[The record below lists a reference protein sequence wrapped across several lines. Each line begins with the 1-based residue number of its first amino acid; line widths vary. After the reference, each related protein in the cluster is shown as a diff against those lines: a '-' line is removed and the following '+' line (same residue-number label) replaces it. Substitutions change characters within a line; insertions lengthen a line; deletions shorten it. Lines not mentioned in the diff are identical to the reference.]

1 MSPRSSS
8 RSSGPL
14 MGRNGLRA
22 AARRGPG
29 NVAARLPDYSGQ
41 HLCAPSIDTLEWAV
55 LPATRRNSAMG
66 TLLAGKVGVV
76 TGSGRGIGRGIALAL
91 AREGA
96 KVVVNDV
103 GCDLGGRGTDA
114 DPAAAVCKEIA
125 ALGSEAVPS
134 YDSVADFTA
143 AGNIIKTALD
153 AWGRCDVLVNNAG
166 IIRDRAIVNMS
177 EEEFDAV
184 IAVHLKGGWNCC
196 RHALPVMKEQKFGR
210 VINIVSSA
218 GLRGNFGQS
227 NYGAA
232 KAGLMGLTFVI
243 AVEFMKGNAEG
254 KYSITANALA
264 PAGMTRMVGTIP
276 GMEGRPVPPEMNPEL
291 NGPIV
296 AFLASD
302 RAAHVNGQVFGR
314 RGYAYTL
321 FQTPKPLAALY
332 KEGGMSAEEIARNF
346 DAAFTEHLSVPGIPQ
361 TAAMKQ
367 AQAAAAAK
375 K

>member
-1 MSPRSSS
+1 M
-8 RSSGPL
+8 
-14 MGRNGLRA
+14 
-22 AARRGPG
+22 
-29 NVAARLPDYSGQ
+29 
-41 HLCAPSIDTLEWAV
+41 
-55 LPATRRNSAMG
+55 MG
-66 TLLAGKVGVV
+66 TLLAGKVAVV

-91 AREGA
+91 GREGA

-114 DPAAAVCKEIA
+114 DPAAAVCKEIG
-125 ALGSEAVPS
+125 ALGTEAVPN
-134 YDSVADFTA
+134 YDSVADFAA
-143 AGNIIKTALD
+143 AGKIIKTALD
-153 AWGRCDVLVNNAG
+153 AWGRCDILVNNAG

-276 GMEGRPVPPEMNPEL
+276 GMEGRPVPPEMNPDL

-332 KEGGMSAEEIARNF
+332 KEGGMTAEDVARNF
-346 DAAFTEHLSVPGIPQ
+346 DAAFAEHLSVPGIPQ

-367 AQAAAAAK
+367 AQAAAAK

>member
-1 MSPRSSS
+1 
-8 RSSGPL
+8 
-14 MGRNGLRA
+14 
-22 AARRGPG
+22 
-29 NVAARLPDYSGQ
+29 
-41 HLCAPSIDTLEWAV
+41 
-55 LPATRRNSAMG
+55 
-66 TLLAGKVGVV
+66 
-76 TGSGRGIGRGIALAL
+76 
-91 AREGA
+91 
-96 KVVVNDV
+96 
-103 GCDLGGRGTDA
+103 
-114 DPAAAVCKEIA
+114 
-125 ALGSEAVPS
+125 
-134 YDSVADFTA
+134 
-143 AGNIIKTALD
+143 
-153 AWGRCDVLVNNAG
+153 
-166 IIRDRAIVNMS
+166 
-177 EEEFDAV
+177 
-184 IAVHLKGGWNCC
+184 
-196 RHALPVMKEQKFGR
+196 
-210 VINIVSSA
+210 
-218 GLRGNFGQS
+218 
-227 NYGAA
+227 
-232 KAGLMGLTFVI
+232 MGLTFVI